1 MLERILRFS
10 IDQRW
15 LVVLVTAA
23 AALVGVYSL
32 TQLPI
37 DAVPDITN
45 NQVQINTEFEALGP
59 EQVEKQITFP
69 VETALAG
76 IEGLDHT
83 RSISRNGFSQVTA
96 VFTDSTDIYF
106 ARSQVLERLVGLGDR
121 LPPGATPSMGAIS
134 TGLGEVYMWAVEYE
148 RPGDASVEPGREG
161 PGWQPDGHYLT
172 PEGEALRTPVEK
184 AAYLRTLQEYTIA
197 PQLRQVPN
205 VAGVD
210 AIGGYE
216 KQYGVEPDPM
226 KLMAFGLSFGD
237 LIEALEA
244 GNVAQGA
251 KYIETGGEAL
261 QVRASGLLT
270 GLEDIAGIVVG
281 EHNGVPVR
289 VLDVAD
295 VGISRELRYGSASLN
310 GEEAVI
316 GTALMLIGG
325 NSRQVA
331 ADVGARLEEIGRTLP
346 PGIALRTV
354 LDRTDLVDKTIA
366 TVEHNLFF
374 GAILVIVVLFALL
387 GNLRAAIITA
397 LAIPLAMLL
406 TATGMVQAGI
416 SANLLSLGAIDFGI
430 IIDGSVIVVENC
442 VRRLAERQRELG
454 RKLSLQERLE
464 TTFQAAKQVRTATA
478 YGEAIIITV
487 YLPVLFLTGVE
498 GKMFTPMAATVIF
511 ALVGAFVLSLTFIP
525 AAVAIAMR
533 GDVKEKDVRVLRWAR
548 AAYEPVVRA
557 AVRRRV
563 AVVGLAAVAFLGS
576 LALFTRLGQ
585 EFVPRLDEGDIAMH
599 AMRIP
604 ATALSSS
611 QQSQE
616 MLEKKLAALPEV
628 AYVFSKTGTA
638 ELASDPMAPSVSDNF
653 LILADEEGW
662 RPAPE
667 LIAEAERFEAML
679 PGDRGAEAGEHDG
692 HDGHGEEGGH
702 GGGNVGSHKSAL
714 VRLLRAVVAT
724 VPGNNY
730 EFTQP
735 IEMRFNELISGVRS
749 DLAIKV
755 FGDDFAVMLPAA
767 NAIAAVVSA
776 VPGATDVKV
785 EQTEGL
791 PVLDVSI
798 DRQAISRL
806 GLTLKEVQDLVAAA
820 VGGKEAGLIFEGDRR
835 FELIVRLPE
844 RLRADVE
851 ALRNLP
857 VPLPPRTNGDGAS
870 GGGTGG
876 GTASRDVFHDA
887 PARFVP
893 LGDIAELSV
902 TEGLNQ
908 VSRENGKRRV
918 VVQANVR
925 GRDIGGFVDEVRTR
939 IAEAAPP
946 PPGTYLDYGGQ
957 FENLERARERLLI
970 VVPVCFLLIF
980 GLLYATF
987 GNAKDAVMV
996 FTCVPLALTGGI
1008 LALWLRGMPFSIS
1021 AAVGFIALSG
1031 VAVLNGLVMVT
1042 FINERIREGDPLEDA
1057 IIGGSLVRL
1066 RPVLMTALV
1075 AALGFVPMAIATG
1088 AGAEVQKPLAT
1099 VVIGGVVSATLLTLV
1114 VLPAVF
1120 RLWHRPGGENP
1131 SSADGRLETL

>member
-10 IDQRW
+10 IDHRW
-15 LVVLVTAA
+15 LVVLLTAA
-23 AALVGVYSL
+23 AALLGVWSL
-32 TQLPI
+32 TRLPI

-45 NQVQINTEFEALGP
+45 NQVQINTEYEALGP

-76 IEGLDHT
+76 IEGLEST

-96 VFTDSTDIYF
+96 IFSDATDVYF
-106 ARSQVLERLVGLGDR
+106 ARSQVLERLVGLGEQ
-121 LPPGATPSMGAIS
+121 LPPGAVPSMGAIS
-134 TGLGEVYMWAVEYE
+134 TGLGEVFMYAVEYE
-148 RPGDASVEPGREG
+148 NPGGVGAERREDG
-161 PGWQPDGHYLT
+161 LGWRGDGSYLT
-172 PEGEALRTPVEK
+172 PEGEVLRTAVEK

-197 PQLRQVPN
+197 PQLRQIAN

-210 AIGGYE
+210 AIGGYA

-226 KLMAFGLSFGD
+226 KLVAHGLSFSN
-237 LIEALEA
+237 LIDALEA

-251 KYIETGGEAL
+251 KYIETAGEAL
-261 QVRASGLLT
+261 QVRASGLLN
-270 GLEDIAGIVVG
+270 GVEDLAGIVIG
-281 EHNGVPVR
+281 QHEGVPVR
-289 VLDVAD
+289 VSDVAD
-295 VGISRELRYGSASLN
+295 VGIAREVRYGSASLN

-331 ADVGARLEEIGRTLP
+331 ADVGAKLEEIERALP
-346 PGIALRTV
+346 PGIGIHPV
-354 LDRTDLVDKTIA
+354 LDRTGLVDKTIE
-366 TVEHNLFF
+366 TVKHNLFF

-387 GNLRAAIITA
+387 GNFRAAVITA

-430 IIDGSVIVVENC
+430 IIDGSVIIVENC
-442 VRRLAERQRELG
+442 VRRLAERQAELG
-454 RKLSLQERLE
+454 RKLTLQERLE

-478 YGEAIIITV
+478 FGEAIIITV

-511 ALVGAFVLSLTFIP
+511 ALVGAFVLSLTFVP

-533 GDVKEKDVRVLRWAR
+533 GQVREHDVFRWAR

-557 AVRRRV
+557 AVRARIAVV
-563 AVVGLAAVAFLGS
+563 AVAAVAFVGS
-576 LALFTRLGQ
+576 LLLLTRLGQ
-585 EFVPRLDEGDIAMH
+585 EFVPQLDEGDIAMH

-611 QQSQE
+611 QENQG
-616 MLEKKLAALPEV
+616 MLEKKIAAVPEV

-638 ELASDPMAPSVSDNF
+638 ELATDPMAPSVSDNF
-653 LILADEEGW
+653 LILADEEHW
-662 RPAPE
+662 RPIPE
-667 LIAEAERFEAML
+667 LEAEAERFEAML
-679 PGDRGAEAGEHDG
+679 PADVHAGEDEH
-692 HDGHGEEGGH
+692 GHGDHGH
-702 GGGNVGSHKSAL
+702 GGGGAFSEHKNAL
-714 VRLLRAVVAT
+714 LRLLRAVVAT

-755 FGDDFAVMLPAA
+755 FGDEFDVMLPAA
-767 NAIAAVVSA
+767 NAIAQVVSGI
-776 VPGATDVKV
+776 PGASDVKV

-791 PVLDVSI
+791 PILDVSI

-820 VGGKEAGLIFEGDRR
+820 VGGREAGVISQGDRR
-835 FELIVRLPE
+835 FDVVVRLPE
-844 RLRADVE
+844 RLRADVQ
-851 ALRNLP
+851 ALRDLP
-857 VPLPPRTNGDGAS
+857 VPLPALGSAQRESHA
-870 GGGTGG
+870 
-876 GTASRDVFHDA
+876 AA
-887 PARFVP
+887 PFVP
-893 LGDIAELSV
+893 LGDIAELTV
-902 TEGLNQ
+902 NEGLNQ
-908 VSRENGKRRV
+908 VSRENGKRRI

-925 GRDIGGFVDEVRTR
+925 GRDIGGFVDEVRAR
-939 IAEAAPP
+939 IAAEAPP
-946 PPGTYLDYGGQ
+946 PPATYLNYGGQ
-957 FENLERARERLLI
+957 FENLERARQRLII

-987 GNAKDAVMV
+987 GNARDAVMV
-996 FTCVPLALTGGI
+996 FVCVPLALTGGI

-1042 FINERIREGDPLEDA
+1042 FINERVEHGDKLEDA

-1099 VVIGGVVSATLLTLV
+1099 VVIGGIVSATALTLV
-1114 VLPAVF
+1114 VLPAVY
-1120 RLWHRPGGENP
+1120 RLWHRP
-1131 SSADGRLETL
+1131 ADRDDLEPPGPAVRG